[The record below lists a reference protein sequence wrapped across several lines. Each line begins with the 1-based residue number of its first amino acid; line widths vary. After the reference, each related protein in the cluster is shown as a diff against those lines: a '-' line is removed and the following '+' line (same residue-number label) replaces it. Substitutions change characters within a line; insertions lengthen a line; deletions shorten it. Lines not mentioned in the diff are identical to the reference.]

1 MRHLTKTQLVNTLK
15 TNALT
20 EQKIYFT
27 LPHRHHK
34 DGKKTFVFDAR
45 ICTYDNEYIFSVSE
59 KSILGKSMNIDKI
72 TATTVYLYS
81 FDLLG
86 NKIKAK
92 FSLNDIELTTENKK

>member
-15 TNALT
+15 TNAVT
-20 EQKIYFT
+20 KQKLYFT

-34 DGKKTFVFDAR
+34 DGKKHFIFNAQ
-45 ICTYDNEYIFSVSE
+45 ICSHSREYLFSVSE
-59 KSILGKSMNIDKI
+59 KSIFGQSMNVDKI

-86 NKIKAK
+86 NEQKAK
-92 FSLNDIELTTENKK
+92 FPIEQIELTTEDK